1 MNKLGKYVTKLM
13 TVVLDKEQD
22 EFVRDLALGDLKKIN
37 TDIEEFIRKHSKDVD
52 NEQNEKTVKKLLQ
65 EERKNVKN
73 K

>member
-1 MNKLGKYVTKLM
+1 MNKLGKYITKLM

-22 EFVRDLALGDLKKIN
+22 EFVQGLALGDLKKIN
-37 TDIEEFIRKHSKDVD
+37 TDIEEFVRKHSTDVD
-52 NEQNEKTVKKLLQ
+52 DKQSEKTVKKLLQ